1 VDFARSFAEIDA
13 ALASGERA
21 ESAWYDQVRDL
32 IERAYLA
39 TDDPQTQSGLG
50 GDAAHWAR
58 RRRVLVEAIDRD
70 GTILDV
76 GCANGLLME
85 TLVAWAGERGYRL
98 EPYGLDIS
106 PRLAALARARLPQ
119 WAERIFVGNVV
130 DWEPP
135 RRFDYAFTGLE
146 YVPAARQP
154 DLVARLRSRIVAP
167 GGRLVFTSYRARGA
181 AEAAPLAERLRSW
194 GVPVTGEAVA
204 FDDATGVVATRIVWS
219 DTTPR

>member
-1 VDFARSFAEIDA
+1 MDFGRSFAEIDS
-13 ALASGERA
+13 ALASGEIDEA
-21 ESAWYDQVRDL
+21 AWYDLVRDL

-39 TDDPQTQSGLG
+39 TDDPQEQSGLG
-50 GDAAHWAR
+50 GDTAHWER

-70 GTILDV
+70 GTFLDV

-106 PRLAALARARLPQ
+106 PKLTALARARLPQ
-119 WAERIFVGNVV
+119 KAEQIFTGNII

-135 RRFDYAFTGLE
+135 RCFDYVFTGLE
-146 YVPAARQP
+146 YVPEVRQP

-167 GGRLVFTSYRARGA
+167 GGRLVITSYRARGT
-181 AEAAPLAERLRSW
+181 AEAEPLAERLRTW
-194 GVPVTGEAVA
+194 GVPISGEAVA
-204 FDDATGVVATRIVWS
+204 IDDATGGVATRIVWS